1 VTAGFRR
8 PPSWSA
14 KAVIRDGEELPAS
27 GGGVDMVALDLPSAP
42 VRVAAMATDPA
53 GEMVCQQ
60 CKVTFRTVSRYVE
73 HGCEHGE
80 VFVGWMAAT
89 DPPAEPSLLSRR
101 EFVEVVPD
109 GLLDRSD
116 PDPSQREPEESAGP
130 EWPRERVE
138 EYVENHPDVS
148 TVAVMGQFGVP
159 PSAREQVEE
168 IVAGVVE

>member
-73 HGCEHGE
+73 HGCEGGH
-80 VFVGWMAAT
+80 VHVAWLPDT
-89 DPPAEPSLLSRR
+89 DSPAEETTLSRE

-109 GLLDRSD
+109 GLLERSD

-130 EWPRERVE
+130 EWPRDRVE
-138 EYVENHPDVS
+138 EYVENHPDALA
-148 TVAVMGQFGVP
+148 VAVMGQFGVP
-159 PSAREQVEE
+159 PSAREEVEE
-168 IVAGVVE
+168 IVAGATE

>member
-1 VTAGFRR
+1 
-8 PPSWSA
+8 
-14 KAVIRDGEELPAS
+14 
-27 GGGVDMVALDLPSAP
+27 MVALDLPSAP

-73 HGCEHGE
+73 HGCESGRVHIAWIP
-80 VFVGWMAAT
+80 VT
-89 DPPAEPSLLSRR
+89 DPPAKETTLSR
-101 EFVEVVPD
+101 EKFVEVVPD

-138 EYVENHPDVS
+138 EYVENHPDAS
-148 TVAVMGQFGVP
+148 AVAVMGRFNLP
-159 PSAREQVEE
+159 PGAREAIEKVRR
-168 IVAGVVE
+168 